1 LICTREKP
9 ERRARQHFYIRLMIS
24 YLLNENFTA
33 PVYLLR
39 NSPFAG
45 IAGNVSMILIVSFG
59 IRNRHSASEERKLQS

>member
-1 LICTREKP
+1 
-9 ERRARQHFYIRLMIS
+9 MIS